1 VYPDLL
7 PKTVTPRSVRR
18 RVETIGTPMGGSVH
32 DLLELAIST
41 ADVAGVMLVDK
52 RPADLGVAHTK
63 SSPTDVVTEMDQA
76 AEKLIVDRIRASRPG
91 DAFLGEEGGETAGSS
106 GVRWI
111 IDPIDGTVNY
121 LYGLPDWAVSIAAE
135 VGGEVVAGVVAV
147 PARGEL
153 YTAARGEG
161 AYLVHRDGSTEKLRC
176 NAGVP
181 LERALVATG
190 FGYSA
195 QRRARQAEVLSGVL
209 PRVRDIRRS
218 GSAAI
223 DLCSVAAGRV
233 DAYYERG
240 PQEWDFAAGSL
251 IVQEAGGTVAG
262 LHGRPM
268 SPELTIAA
276 GPGLFGP
283 LHDLLA
289 ALAPERD

>member
-1 VYPDLL
+1 ML
-7 PKTVTPRSVRR
+7 PQAGLSRAQAIRTALGV
-18 RVETIGTPMGGSVH
+18 SVH

-41 ADVAGVMLVDK
+41 ADAAGIMLVEK
-52 RPADLGVAHTK
+52 RPSDLGVAHTK

-76 AEKLIVDRIRASRPG
+76 AERLIIDRIRASRPN
-91 DAFLGEEGGETAGSS
+91 DAFLGEEGGETTGSS

-121 LYGLPDWAVSIAAE
+121 LYGLPDWSVSIAAE
-135 VGGEVVAGVVAV
+135 INGHVVAGAVAV
-147 PARGEL
+147 PVRGEL

-181 LERALVATG
+181 LDRALVATG
-190 FGYSA
+190 FGYLP
-195 QRRARQAEVLSGVL
+195 QRRAHQAEVLRGVL
-209 PRVRDIRRS
+209 PLIRDIRRG

-223 DLCSVAAGRV
+223 DLCSVAAGRA

-240 PQEWDFAAGSL
+240 PKEWDFAAGAL
-251 IVQEAGGTVAG
+251 MVEEAGGTVGG
-262 LHGRPM
+262 LHGKP
-268 SPELTIAA
+268 PNDELIMAA

-289 ALAPERD
+289 SLDPEHD